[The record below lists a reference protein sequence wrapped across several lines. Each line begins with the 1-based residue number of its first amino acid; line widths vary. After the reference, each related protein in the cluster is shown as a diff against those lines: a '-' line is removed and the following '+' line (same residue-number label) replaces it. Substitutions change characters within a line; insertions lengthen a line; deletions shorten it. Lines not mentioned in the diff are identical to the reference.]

1 MEIDYNEYAIQYE
14 KAQKQAWQAFLLELE
29 RLQVEYK
36 ATKTEII
43 NGLSVTRSKFYSFQ
57 DNAEEGLNITRS
69 DVLKLWAYLCD
80 TENRNVPKA
89 ARELRTELK
98 TEGPNRLLSALG
110 FASTKEAAKTGPV
123 SQKPQIRR
131 VVKRLES
138 NWIHDDAVRAYITD
152 NILDQV
158 LDLGRPN
165 RSLQRK
171 SVSLAK
177 VETWP
182 YEELGS
188 REAIINEK
196 YERAVRALIRSGKT
210 RFAESEL
217 FELYQSI
224 LEHHELGEGKLAKLR
239 IVDCQF
245 KALSQSISKLA
256 ERVQPTLE
264 KGASTSTASGKAE
277 RIDFESLSKDA
288 ERELVQFLVQDDD
301 SGYSLR
307 SSDDEQN
314 AVLNIVSTPC
324 LEAEVRCQIQIDKKT
339 ESVSIRYR
347 STSTHVENML
357 MAMSLGLG
365 HPLVVSSFSVRAT
378 GQTEKSLARISV
390 GLSKSNQKKD
400 SGLPVVYDRVE
411 QTEEKE
417 DNSNK
422 VKEVYQGWWVSSN
435 TITGILSAT
444 ADAIHRWVTSENEI
458 DDEQY
463 YKACVGAAEITQ
475 DFYDLRKALYEYT
488 PHAVGSDPENT
499 FEKKAD
505 SIIEQI
511 STYIRHYEYI
521 NNTGFAIQRQRMR
534 NEQDMTR
541 LVIAHASLISGRPE
555 DAGAILED
563 MSFSMARESN
573 PYSYVL
579 SVYREAC
586 KMAYLFIS
594 GDEEFTIGKLWK
606 QGDRI
611 QKHVEE
617 LGNYIKDTQ
626 NISFDVYLVMSQLY
640 GTAGILDF
648 YSSPS
653 ENDRT
658 LSGYTKSTGYLI
670 QAAHYSL
677 RIGHVRRAAQ
687 WLSFAS
693 RMCARVSSTKQ
704 ANILHEL
711 SMSINDHSGSLAVDS
726 LFPLDATATKSNW
739 SEVSHLLAKGE
750 IHLLRQE
757 YQLALEDFLKALDVA
772 MLVGYGRVMPDCL
785 YDIHRAAR
793 ALSISEET
801 QRFQRANPF
810 LKKWDSSELVQW
822 QSKFEDSRLAKII
835 VKLIEKDLRQ
845 QSSEKIELSLLE
857 NDARTS
863 AAEIWNLW
871 KKGSGDH
878 PCAKSIKGGTFLQAL
893 HE

>member
-14 KAQKQAWQAFLLELE
+14 KAQKQAWQAFLLEIE

-43 NGLSVTRSKFYSFQ
+43 NGLSVTRSKFYSFEK
-57 DNAEEGLNITRS
+57 NAEEGLNINRS
-69 DVLKLWAYLCD
+69 SVLKLWAYLCD

-98 TEGPNRLLSALG
+98 NEGPDRLLSALG

-123 SQKPQIRR
+123 SQRPQIRR

-138 NWIHDDAVRAYITD
+138 NWIHDDAVRVYITD

-165 RSLQRK
+165 RLLQRK

-182 YEELGS
+182 YDELGS

-264 KGASTSTASGKAE
+264 KRASTSAASGEAE

-288 ERELVQFLVQDDD
+288 ERELVQFLVQDDE

-324 LEAEVRCQIQIDKKT
+324 LEAEVRCQIQIEKTT

-365 HPLVVSSFSVRAT
+365 HPLVLSSFSVRAT

-400 SGLPVVYDRVE
+400 SGLPVVYDRIE
-411 QTEEKE
+411 QTKEE
-417 DNSNK
+417 DNNDK

-444 ADAIHRWVTSENEI
+444 ADAIHRWVTSEEEI
-458 DDEQY
+458 NDEQY
-463 YKACVGAAEITQ
+463 YSACVGAAEITQ

-499 FEKKAD
+499 FEKKAT
-505 SIIEQI
+505 SIIERI
-511 STYIRHYEYI
+511 STYIRQYDYI
-521 NNTGFAIQRQRMR
+521 NNAEFAIQHQRMR
-534 NEQDMTR
+534 NEQEMTR
-541 LVIAHASLISGRPE
+541 LVMAHASLISGRPE
-555 DAGAILED
+555 DAGAILDD
-563 MSFSMARESN
+563 MSFSIARESN

-594 GDEEFTIGKLWK
+594 GDEQFTIGKLWK
-606 QGDRI
+606 QGDHI
-611 QKHVEE
+611 KKLVEE

-658 LSGYTKSTGYLI
+658 LSSYTKSTGYLI

-704 ANILHEL
+704 ADILHRL
-711 SMSINDHSGSLAVDS
+711 SMSINDHSGSLAVDN
-726 LFPLDATATKSNW
+726 LFTLDASATKSNW

-750 IHLLRQE
+750 IHLLRKE
-757 YQLALEDFLKALDVA
+757 YQLALEDSLKALDVA
-772 MLVGYGRVMPDCL
+772 MLMGYGRVMPDCL

-793 ALSISEET
+793 ALSIAENT
-801 QRFQRANPF
+801 QRFQRTNPF
-810 LKKWDSSELVQW
+810 LKKWDSSELAQW
-822 QSKFEDSRLAKII
+822 QYKFEDSRLAKIM
-835 VKLIEKDLRQ
+835 VTLLDKHLSKKP
-845 QSSEKIELSLLE
+845 SEKIELALLAD
-857 NDARTS
+857 DARTG
-863 AAEIWNLW
+863 AADIWNLW

-878 PCAKSIKGGTFLQAL
+878 PCAKSIKAGTFLQAL